1 MEELF
6 QSTLLLI
13 AMNLLHSVMLQ
24 NFYQATRVLSNNR
37 ISPHYLTLCSR
48 NIPTS
53 FLRKISPVF

>member
-53 FLRKISPVF
+53 F